1 MSQRENVQTYHR
13 CIKQKRVNNLNVGFP
28 EIPHGTG
35 LTDRQLKNQWNSVDW
50 ASVKKTVRNLQ
61 SRIARAAKESNWF
74 EVRKLVRLLTHSYHA
89 KLLAVKT
96 VTDNKG
102 GKTPGIDGIVW
113 ISAADK
119 MKAAISLT
127 EKGYK
132 SKPLKRKYIP
142 KKNGKMRPL
151 SIPTLYDRAIQ
162 TLFALA
168 LNPIEVSTGDKA
180 SFGFRKYRS
189 TKDAYAYTF
198 MCLSWKRSAE
208 FILEG
213 DIKSCFDTISHD
225 WLMSNIPLKQSF
237 LRQCLKAG
245 YIENGILFPT
255 EEGTPQGG
263 SLSPILANMV
273 LNGIEYELGKA
284 FYSKKNGEIKKH
296 GCNKHKVNYVRYAD
310 DFIVTADS
318 IAILIHAKEIIS
330 NFLVERGLQLSDE
343 KTCISHIS
351 QGFDLLGWNFRK
363 YQGTLLAKPSKSSQE
378 NILQKIREVIHRGRA
393 WSQDRLIAN
402 LNPIIRG
409 WALYHKHAVSSD
421 VFSRLD
427 HIVWGML
434 YSWAKRR
441 HSNKGK
447 HWISHRYWH
456 KIGNKSWTF
465 ASDKLILTSFSN
477 TKIERFRM
485 AKLEMNPYID
495 RGYFEEWQERRR
507 NFFPPTKQ
515 TTITQFFC

>member
-1 MSQRENVQTYHR
+1 MTQTAEEVIKRESLRIMRRIGIQNLSQRENVQTYHR
-13 CIKQKRVNNLNVGFP
+13 CIKQKRVINLNVGFP

-35 LTDRQLKNQWNSVDW
+35 LTDRQLTNQWNSIDW

-74 EVRKLVRLLTHSYHA
+74 EVRQLTRLLTRSHHA

-102 GKTPGIDGIVW
+102 GKTPGIDGTLW
-113 ISAADK
+113 TSAADK
-119 MKAAISLT
+119 MKAARSLT

-151 SIPTLYDRAIQ
+151 SIPTLYDRAMQ

-168 LNPIEVSTGDKA
+168 LSPIEVSTGDKA

-198 MCLSWKRSAE
+198 ICMSWKRSAE
-208 FILEG
+208 YILEG

-225 WLMSNIPLKQSF
+225 WLMRNIPLKQSF
-237 LRQCLKAG
+237 MRQCLKAG
-245 YIENGILFPT
+245 YIENGRLFPN

-273 LNGIEYELGKA
+273 LNGIENELGKA
-284 FYSKKNGEIKKH
+284 FYSKKNGEINKR

-318 IAILIHAKEIIS
+318 IEILIQAREIIS
-330 NFLVERGLQLSDE
+330 TFLAERGLQLSDE
-343 KTCISHIS
+343 KTCISVNGGVKIPNS
-351 QGFDLLGWNFRK
+351 GGILF
-363 YQGTLLAKPSKSSQE
+363 PS
-378 NILQKIREVIHRGRA
+378 
-393 WSQDRLIAN
+393 
-402 LNPIIRG
+402 
-409 WALYHKHAVSSD
+409 
-421 VFSRLD
+421 VF
-427 HIVWGML
+427 
-434 YSWAKRR
+434 KFN
-441 HSNKGK
+441 SN
-447 HWISHRYWH
+447 
-456 KIGNKSWTF
+456 
-465 ASDKLILTSFSN
+465 FSN
-477 TKIERFRM
+477 SAIRVPVR
-485 AKLEMNPYID
+485 
-495 RGYFEEWQERRR
+495 
-507 NFFPPTKQ
+507 
-515 TTITQFFC
+515 

>member
-1 MSQRENVQTYHR
+1 MTQTAEEVIKSESLSVISRIGIRNLSRRESVQTYHR
-13 CIKQKRVNNLNVGFP
+13 CIKQQRVINLNVGFP

-35 LTDRQLKNQWNSVDW
+35 LTDRQLTNQWNSIDW

-61 SRIARAAKESNWF
+61 SRIARAAIERNWS
-74 EVRKLVRLLTHSYHA
+74 EVRQLTRLLTHSYHA

-113 ISAADK
+113 TSAADK
-119 MKAAISLT
+119 MKAAIRLT

-168 LNPIEVSTGDKA
+168 LSPIEASTGDKA
-180 SFGFRKYRS
+180 SFGFRKFRS
-189 TKDAYAYTF
+189 TKDAYAYSF
-198 MCLSWKRSAE
+198 ICLSWKRSAE
-208 FILEG
+208 YILEG

-225 WLMSNIPLKQSF
+225 WLIRNIPLKQSF
-237 LRQCLKAG
+237 MRQCLKAG
-245 YIENGILFPT
+245 YIENGKLFPSN
-255 EEGTPQGG
+255 EGTPQGG

-273 LNGIEYELGKA
+273 LNGIETELGKA
-284 FYSKKNGEIKKH
+284 FYSKKNGEINKRD
-296 GCNKHKVNYVRYAD
+296 CNKHKVNYVRYAD

-318 IAILIHAKEIIS
+318 IEILIQAREIIS
-330 NFLVERGLQLSDE
+330 NFLADRGLQLSDE
-343 KTCISHIS
+343 KTCITHIS

-363 YQGTLLAKPSKSSQE
+363 YHGTLLVKPSKNSQE
-378 NILQKIREVIHRGRA
+378 NILQKIREVIRRGRT

-409 WALYHKHAVSSD
+409 
-421 VFSRLD
+421 
-427 HIVWGML
+427 
-434 YSWAKRR
+434 
-441 HSNKGK
+441 
-447 HWISHRYWH
+447 
-456 KIGNKSWTF
+456 
-465 ASDKLILTSFSN
+465 
-477 TKIERFRM
+477 
-485 AKLEMNPYID
+485 
-495 RGYFEEWQERRR
+495 
-507 NFFPPTKQ
+507 
-515 TTITQFFC
+515 